1 MKATMEENK
10 KNISKIKLNHEYVY
24 NDYSDGDWKFHTLDY
39 AIILGVRYD
48 DITGR
53 GLLIN
58 TITEL
63 FKQKKIDRDAILKE
77 PQFDGSYKVN
87 ARDGFRGAYHI
98 DDYDVFISTSYG
110 IGDIIRFIEKL
121 LAYAKVRNDEI
132 KISFKA

>member
-1 MKATMEENK
+1 MEENK
-10 KNISKIKLNHEYVY
+10 KNISNIKLNHEYVF

-63 FKQKKIDRDAILKE
+63 FKQKR
-77 PQFDGSYKVN
+77 S
-87 ARDGFRGAYHI
+87 
-98 DDYDVFISTSYG
+98 
-110 IGDIIRFIEKL
+110 IEMP
-121 LAYAKVRNDEI
+121 
-132 KISFKA
+132 S